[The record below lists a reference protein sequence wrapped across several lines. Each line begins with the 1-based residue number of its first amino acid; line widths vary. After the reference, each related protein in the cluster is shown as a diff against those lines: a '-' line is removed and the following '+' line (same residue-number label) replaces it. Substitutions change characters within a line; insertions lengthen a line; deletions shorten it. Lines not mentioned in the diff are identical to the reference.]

1 MEGQGLPRPLAAGFT
16 GLRIH
21 FVVGVVD
28 VIVDVAVV
36 GVVLQSCTSRL
47 GEPDAMA
54 TTPRPR
60 ARGEN
65 FVQRGTPIQLGRLLG
80 RLV

>member
-1 MEGQGLPRPLAAGFT
+1 LEGQGLPRPLAAGFT

-36 GVVLQSCTSRL
+36 GVVLQSCTAVESGWMGEFYL
-47 GEPDAMA
+47 GKSTINGFIAGKM
-54 TTPRPR
+54 
-60 ARGEN
+60 
-65 FVQRGTPIQLGRLLG
+65 
-80 RLV
+80 